1 MQPMN
6 ASPLPFPT
14 RVIVVPLIQNDRGQY
29 LICRKPDRLGVF
41 PGQWGLV
48 GGGIEPGE
56 TMEQALRREI
66 QEEVGLEVG
75 EIKPLIFSDGKYPKY
90 FADGSQQ
97 EIYMIFLVF
106 SCLAASQVVQ
116 LNEEFEEFAWVDPPD
131 LGKYDLNL
139 RTVETFKYFG
149 LM

>member
-1 MQPMN
+1 MN
-6 ASPLPFPT
+6 ISSLAIPT
-14 RVIVVPLIQNDRGQY
+14 RIIVVPLIQNDRDQY

-56 TMEQALRREI
+56 TMEQALKREI
-66 QEEVGLEVG
+66 QEEVGLEVS
-75 EIKPLIFSDGKYPKY
+75 EIKPLIFSDGRYPKY

-106 SCLAASQVVQ
+106 TCRATSQEVH
-116 LNEEFEEFAWVDPPD
+116 LNEEFEEYAWVEPAE
-131 LGKYDLNL
+131 LGKYDLNA
-139 RTVETFKYFG
+139 RTIETFRYCG